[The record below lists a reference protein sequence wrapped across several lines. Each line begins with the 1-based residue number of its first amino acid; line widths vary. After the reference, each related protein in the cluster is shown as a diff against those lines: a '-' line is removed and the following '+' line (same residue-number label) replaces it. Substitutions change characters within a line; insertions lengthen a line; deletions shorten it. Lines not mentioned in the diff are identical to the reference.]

1 MNAITITIENLSNGN
16 IRATGRHN
24 GRTVSSKDGIA
35 ANATV
40 MLAEV
45 MEITCPEHRIG
56 KSEKARQYVQY
67 VHNLDST
74 VRAAFAFVSSAS
86 GGQFAHEVWTN
97 DMADIVGQRL

>member
-56 KSEKARQYVQY
+56 NGYDFTYIKL
-67 VHNLDST
+67 ND
-74 VRAAFAFVSSAS
+74 AAKLALAK
-86 GGQFAHEVWTN
+86 
-97 DMADIVGQRL
+97 